1 MDPIFIQGL
10 FCFIVSTNNYTDALL
25 ILVPGLTNWS
35 AFLEQIL

>member
-10 FCFIVSTNNYTDALL
+10 FCFIVSTNNYTDAM
-25 ILVPGLTNWS
+25 LVSGLTNWS